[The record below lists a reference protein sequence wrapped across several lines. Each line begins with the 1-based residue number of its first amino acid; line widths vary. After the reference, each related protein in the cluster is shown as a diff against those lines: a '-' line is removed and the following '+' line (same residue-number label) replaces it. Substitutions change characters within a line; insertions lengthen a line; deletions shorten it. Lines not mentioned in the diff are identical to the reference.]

1 MEIQSIEDIIA
12 EAKEFFQTKDYANAI
27 KGFEV
32 AHKHYLE
39 KGDELNAAE
48 MANNLSVA
56 FLQTGKKGQALEIVQ
71 GTDQIF
77 EKHNDPIRQAMALGN
92 FAAALEAAK
101 KFEEA
106 ELAYQQS
113 ADLFEQQGEKE
124 YQTHVMK
131 SLATLQIRRGKQ
143 LDSLISMQKSISGKK
158 NPSLKDRL
166 LSFLLK
172 IPFRIANK

>member
-1 MEIQSIEDIIA
+1 MEIQSIEEVIT
-12 EAKEFFQTKDYANAI
+12 EAKEYFQSKDYANAI
-27 KGFEV
+27 NGFEV
-32 AHKHYLE
+32 AHTHFLE

-56 FLQTGKKGQALEIVQ
+56 FLQLGKKVQALEIVQ

-92 FAAALEAAK
+92 LAAALEATK

-113 ADLFEQQGEKE
+113 ADLFEQHGEKE
-124 YQTHVMK
+124 YHTHVMK
-131 SLATLQIRRGKQ
+131 SLAALQIRRGKQ
-143 LDSLISMQKSISGKK
+143 LDSLISMQKSLTGKK

-172 IPFRIANK
+172 IPFRIADK